1 MADFVLITGCS
12 SGIGLHLAQ
21 RLQQEGFCVL
31 ATARKN
37 NDVQHLITAG
47 LTAHQLDLDD
57 ENSIE
62 QAVVWAL
69 EQSNGKLYGLI
80 NNGAYGQTG
89 ALEDLPTQALRE
101 QFNTNLFGWHHLI
114 RQILPA
120 MLKENRGR
128 IIQISSL
135 LGLVALK
142 YRGAYTASKFALE
155 GYTDTLRLEL
165 RDTSIQVSLI
175 EPGPVRSE
183 FRSNA
188 LTKFRQYINIENS
201 RHDVI
206 YKQTLQRLQNPK
218 PKNPFT
224 LEPESCLIP
233 ALHALRSKR
242 AKARYRVTLP
252 THVFSILK
260 RLLPTR
266 WLDLLLCRSA

>member
-1 MADFVLITGCS
+1 M
-12 SGIGLHLAQ
+12 
-21 RLQQEGFCVL
+21 
-31 ATARKN
+31 
-37 NDVQHLITAG
+37 
-47 LTAHQLDLDD
+47 
-57 ENSIE
+57 
-62 QAVVWAL
+62 
-69 EQSNGKLYGLI
+69 
-80 NNGAYGQTG
+80 
-89 ALEDLPTQALRE
+89 EDLPTQALRE

-114 RQILPA
+114 RQILPV

-165 RDTSIQVSLI
+165 RDTSVQVSLI
-175 EPGPVRSE
+175 EPGPVRNE

-188 LTKFRQYINIENS
+188 LAKFRQYINIENS
-201 RHDVI
+201 RHNAI

-224 LEPESCLIP
+224 LEPESCLTP

-252 THVFSILK
+252 THIFSILK

>member
-120 MLKENRGR
+120 MLKENQGR

-135 LGLVALK
+135 FWDWLHSNTGELTRPV
-142 YRGAYTASKFALE
+142 SSH
-155 GYTDTLRLEL
+155 L
-165 RDTSIQVSLI
+165 RDT
-175 EPGPVRSE
+175 
-183 FRSNA
+183 
-188 LTKFRQYINIENS
+188 
-201 RHDVI
+201 
-206 YKQTLQRLQNPK
+206 
-218 PKNPFT
+218 
-224 LEPESCLIP
+224 
-233 ALHALRSKR
+233 
-242 AKARYRVTLP
+242 
-252 THVFSILK
+252 
-260 RLLPTR
+260 PTR
-266 WLDLLLCRSA
+266 SGWNYGIPVSRLA